1 MHIGTTARKALLRE
15 MTYREVREAGCATSS
30 ALMERLRTTRNE
42 LFYILDGLR
51 REGRVESVYLGRI
64 ALWCTSRTAAETATA
79 RLADALKS
87 LLCGRVKFATPKET
101 LRFVA
106 EDPEMRELFSRH
118 MQLRSNATSI
128 QVMDVLLTRAFGR
141 PIETSRGHVY
151 TIYCL
156 HRQHAYRDAFT
167 GIDSQG

>member
-1 MHIGTTARKALLRE
+1 MQRRAAVRKVLLRE
-15 MTYREVREAGCATSS
+15 AVRREIEEAGCATSS
-30 ALMERLRTTRNE
+30 VLTERLRVTHNE
-42 LFYILDGLR
+42 LFYVLDVLR
-51 REGRVESVYLGRI
+51 KDGRVEAIYLGRI
-64 ALWCTSRTAAETATA
+64 ALWCTSRTAAEAVTA

-87 LLCGRVKFATPKET
+87 LLCGRVKFATPKEA
-101 LRFVA
+101 LWLVA
-106 EDPEMRELFSRH
+106 EDPEMRKLFSRH
-118 MQLRSNATSI
+118 MPLRSNATSMQI
-128 QVMDVLLTRAFGR
+128 MDALMTKAFGR